1 MSSAVPTRNVRKYE
15 SGMPSWSDPTSSR
28 RQGSSQVPYIEVSN
42 HIKSN
47 GVHPRLESTTPIPV
61 DAASKYHSGQCSDT
75 RRPDSGPNPSYHT
88 QTKTRG
94 LLCMCPSTF
103 AHPPLSRDTSVK
115 PHGPYRVLQSAS
127 RICVKARGFKPLLS
141 QAHHLPPL
149 PRIEA
154 TQSVVSSDLNA

>member
-1 MSSAVPTRNVRKYE
+1 M
-15 SGMPSWSDPTSSR
+15 
-28 RQGSSQVPYIEVSN
+28 PYIEVSN